1 MNAPCSVTNGVLP
14 TGLVMTGNRQD
25 RSTLER
31 GRSGE
36 AVGAVLGL
44 RVTVAEGDAEIAG
57 AVGLGLELLAVVA
70 FDWLHA
76 KSTSP
81 RIARSLLIAASNGR
95 RGQPLPS
102 RPAGVRARDQVAL
115 LNRLVGWLL

>member
-1 MNAPCSVTNGVLP
+1 VP
-14 TGLVMTGNRQD
+14 
-25 RSTLER
+25 EY

-70 FDWLHA
+70 FDGLHA

-81 RIARSLLIAASNGR
+81 RLARSLLIAASNGR

-102 RPAGVRARDQVAL
+102 RPAGFEPAIRL
-115 LNRLVGWLL
+115 LC